1 MRLRTLFL
9 IPALLLAGAPAAQ
22 AGELPPD
29 ITAKLLKI
37 LVTNAGGKIS
47 CRDAALKDAL
57 TAVGVTVEDSAKVV
71 WVTNPAQA
79 KMLKSQG
86 KLVVGPSPSLLYAG
100 AGVAL
105 VEDGGKPKILLQMAN
120 VSASGVTLPD
130 ALLKVGAAQ

>member
-1 MRLRTLFL
+1 MRLRTLLL
-9 IPALLLAGAPAAQ
+9 IPALLLTSASWVQ

-47 CRDAALKDAL
+47 CREPALKEAL
-57 TAVGVTVEDSAKVV
+57 EAAGVAVEDNAKVV

-86 KLVVGPSPSLLYAG
+86 KLVVGPSQALLSAG

>member
-1 MRLRTLFL
+1 MRLRTLLL
-9 IPALLLAGAPAAQ
+9 IPALLLASAPWAH

-37 LVTNAGGKIS
+37 IVTNAGGKIS
-47 CRDAALKDAL
+47 CREPALKEAL
-57 TAVGVTVEDSAKVV
+57 TAAGVAVEDSAKVV

-79 KMLKSQG
+79 KMLKAQG
-86 KLVVGPSPSLLYAG
+86 KLVVGPSPSLLPAG
-100 AGVAL
+100 AGIVL

>member
-1 MRLRTLFL
+1 MRLRTLL
-9 IPALLLAGAPAAQ
+9 LVPALLLAGAPAAQ

-29 ITAKLLKI
+29 VTAKLLKI
-37 LVTNAGGKIS
+37 IVTNAGGKIS
-47 CRDAALKDAL
+47 CREPALKEAL
-57 TAVGVTVEDSAKVV
+57 EAAGVAVEDSAKVV

-86 KLVVGPSPSLLYAG
+86 KLVVGPSPALLGAG
-100 AGVAL
+100 AGIAL

-120 VSASGVTLPD
+120 VTSSGITLPD